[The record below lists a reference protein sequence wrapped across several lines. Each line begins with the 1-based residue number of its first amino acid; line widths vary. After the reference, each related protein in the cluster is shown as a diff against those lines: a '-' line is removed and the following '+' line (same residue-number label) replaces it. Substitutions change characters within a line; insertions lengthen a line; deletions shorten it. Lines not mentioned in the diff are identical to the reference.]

1 MRTGRVVI
9 NMMGNNLKIVK
20 KKNYSILNV
29 HNKARLLKIITP
41 ENSSVIYNPNTY
53 NIEISLQR
61 TFAFYKLFETHFN
74 NLLFS
79 FNRLWHIKIKFA
91 GKGFKIKR
99 KRKTKSIK
107 FYFYYSH
114 INVIILKNA
123 KLKQRK
129 KNRFIIKTWDKY
141 NLVKAFKQIVSI
153 RSLNIYTKRG
163 IRIAKQVVFRKTGK
177 KSNY

>member
-1 MRTGRVVI
+1 MKTNSVVI
-9 NMMGNNLKIVK
+9 NLIGNDLKIFLKNK
-20 KKNYSILNV
+20 KKILSIYNRIRSLQIGV
-29 HNKARLLKIITP
+29 PFGASIVFDKSTHNLEITLPRSFNFYRLL
-41 ENSSVIYNPNTY
+41 
-53 NIEISLQR
+53 
-61 TFAFYKLFETHFN
+61 ETNLN

-114 INVIILKNA
+114 VNVIILKNA

-129 KNRFIIKTWDKY
+129 KNRFIIKTWDRF
-141 NLVKAFKQIVSI
+141 NLINTYRSIVAI
-153 RSLNIYTKRG
+153 KNLNIYTKRG
-163 IRIAKQVVFRKTGK
+163 IRVAKQVVFRKTGK